1 MSRIDMDPVTIGLER
16 RNIER
21 SLRSQ
26 TDAEAL
32 YQSYRRTWRAS
43 QTYLQLKAHLDKI
56 TFPSINKIVCF
67 ALGAPSNFDQRE
79 SRRSNIQHAAVES
92 LIEILNEKA
101 GGNKVITCYAQE
113 PLYNHSD
120 RELLRTI
127 GIETIDDPEGPE
139 GFLKVDENTLVVSIS
154 PNVPVRQIIADLVW
168 PGAML
173 WDTVKSM
180 DNKREEW
187 IIDSL

>member
-1 MSRIDMDPVTIGLER
+1 MGRIDMDPVTIGFER

-32 YQSYRRTWRAS
+32 YQSYRRTWLAS
-43 QTYLQLKAHLDKI
+43 QTYLQLKTHLDKI
-56 TFPSINKIVCF
+56 TFPTINKIVCF
-67 ALGAPSNFDQRE
+67 ALGTPSNFDQRE

-92 LIEILNEKA
+92 LIEILNEKT

-127 GIETIDDPEGPE
+127 GIEAIDDPEGPE

-154 PNVPVRQIIADLVW
+154 PNVPVRQIVADLVW

-173 WDTVKSM
+173 WDC
-180 DNKREEW
+180 
-187 IIDSL
+187 